1 MPDRTCSID
10 GCHQDASPYKGGA
23 RGWCKT
29 HYMRWR
35 RHGDPS
41 HGGPVL
47 RQTGT
52 GHQCLVGECTD
63 PVVALDLCNRHYR
76 RLRKHGDP
84 TAGGPKPG
92 TVSTEDRF
100 WSKVDK
106 TDGCWLW
113 TDAPNGN
120 GYGTFKANGVS
131 EMAHRYSLKLTGQ
144 QLTDGLTIDH
154 LCRVRLCVNPA
165 HLEEVTYAEN
175 LLRAARAGSGVAA
188 PVGTGHPQP

>member
-1 MPDRTCSID
+1 MADRTCSIAD
-10 GCHQDASPYKGGA
+10 CTRSASPYDNGA

-35 RHGDPS
+35 RNGDPE
-41 HGGPVL
+41 HGGPVQ

-52 GHQCLVGECTD
+52 GHECPVQGCTE

-76 RLRKHGDP
+76 RFKKWGSP

-100 WSKVDK
+100 WSKVHK
-106 TDGCWLW
+106 TDTCWLW
-113 TDAPNGN
+113 TDAPNGA
-120 GYGTFKANGVS
+120 GYGTINIKSVPV
-131 EMAHRYSLKLTGQ
+131 MAHRFSLALAGHE
-144 QLTDGLTIDH
+144 LADGLTVDH

-165 HLEEVTYAEN
+165 HLEEVTHGEN
-175 LLRAARAGSGVAA
+175 LRRAREARSRPRMGDAA
-188 PVGTGHPQP
+188 